1 MQRNVGRVDAVARIV
16 LGVSLLSAA
25 GLVIAGVVTTPVVS
39 VAGLALAAIVLIVE
53 GVTRRCLL
61 YGLLGIDR
69 CPVD

>member
-1 MQRNVGRVDAVARIV
+1 MQRNVGRVDAAARIV

-25 GLVIAGVVTTPVVS
+25 GLVIAGVVTTPIVS
-39 VAGLALAAIVLIVE
+39 AVGLALAAIVLIVE
-53 GVTRRCLL
+53 GATRRCLL